1 MMRFS
6 KEAYYGVNHVDTKSC
21 EPWVLAYDKHEV
33 IINEYGGYEVI
44 PYPDEVG
51 KGYFQ
56 TRAFVCKIGIKLTI
70 TIKIKLNLFK

>member
-1 MMRFS
+1 MLRFS
-6 KEAYYGVNHVDTKSC
+6 KEAYYGVHHVDTKTC

-33 IINEYGGYEVI
+33 IVNEYGGYEVI

-56 TRAFVCKIGIKLTI
+56 TRACVCKCWCEEE
-70 TIKIKLNLFK
+70 

>member
-1 MMRFS
+1 MIKFT
-6 KEAYYGVNHVDTKSC
+6 KEAYYGCSSEVIDTKHC
-21 EPWVLAYDKHEV
+21 EPWVLAYDNHEV

-56 TRAFVCKIGIKLTI
+56 TRAFVCKSWCEVV
-70 TIKIKLNLFK
+70 NDEQ

>member
-6 KEAYYGVNHVDTKSC
+6 KEAYYGCPSELIDTKHC

-33 IINEYGGYEVI
+33 IKEPTGGYVVI
-44 PYPDEVG
+44 PHHDEVG

-56 TRAFVCKIGIKLTI
+56 VKAYVHEYWVIDDEQ
-70 TIKIKLNLFK
+70 

>member
-1 MMRFS
+1 MMKFS
-6 KEAYYGVNHVDTKSC
+6 KEAYYGVHYVDTKTC

-56 TRAFVCKIGIKLTI
+56 TRAFVWKSSCEEVEDEQ
-70 TIKIKLNLFK
+70 

>member
-1 MMRFS
+1 MYRFT
-6 KEAYYGVNHVDTKSC
+6 KEQYYGVNYVDTNTC

-33 IINEYGGYEVI
+33 IKNDEGGYEVI

-56 TRAFVCKIGIKLTI
+56 QKAYVHEHWLV
-70 TIKIKLNLFK
+70 NDDE

>member
-1 MMRFS
+1 MMKFS
-6 KEAYYGVNHVDTKSC
+6 KEAYYGIDHVDTKTC

-33 IINEYGGYEVI
+33 VINEYGGYEVI

-56 TRAFVCKIGIKLTI
+56 TKAYVHKHWVVDDDE
-70 TIKIKLNLFK
+70 